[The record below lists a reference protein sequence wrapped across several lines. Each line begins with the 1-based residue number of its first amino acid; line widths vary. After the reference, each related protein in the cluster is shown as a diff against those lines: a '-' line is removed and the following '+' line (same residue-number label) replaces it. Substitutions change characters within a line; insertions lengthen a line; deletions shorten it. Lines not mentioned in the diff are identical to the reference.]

1 MKKKER
7 WGVAII
13 FALVG
18 LLTSCDITN
27 QELGTD
33 ILPESDNIYMN
44 LDTIF
49 EIDAYTISGEPVVS
63 SESLFSPSPTRLM
76 MLGSTED
83 TIMGRSEATVV
94 TQYNISS
101 TYKPANN
108 LEIDSMYL
116 SVYIHD
122 FKGDT
127 DQDMTLSLFEF
138 TERIYLDTTHTYY
151 SDYDMEGKYDPV
163 PLVQQTI
170 TPVDGSTYDLLI
182 EDQDFIDKFL
192 SVQDDTSIFY
202 NDSIFKDYFN
212 GFYITAEPLSA
223 EGTVARLQLSD
234 TKSRLT
240 MRYAND
246 STDVDSTVERDF
258 AYAYFGINQFSSQKI
273 NIFEH
278 DYTGTYLSE
287 ILDDENASSPY
298 CYVQG
303 MAGVNTRFSFA
314 SLQEWMDQ
322 TPLIINSATLIFD
335 VIPQEESGILYENLP
350 NRLMT
355 RTILEDDSYEVLYDL
370 LVLYS
375 NDPTQQAA
383 RFGGYKKAESQG
395 LFSDT
400 TYTYRFNIGLH
411 FQYMVDGEKTD
422 NDFILQL
429 DDGNVNPLFS
439 KLWSNLPGNERRIR
453 LELVY
458 LKQ

>member
-13 FALVG
+13 FTLVG
-18 LLTSCDITN
+18 FLASCDISN

-33 ILPESDNIYMN
+33 ILPSGDNINMS

-49 EIDAYTISGEPVVS
+49 EIDAYTVTGKPVVS
-63 SESLFSPSPTRLM
+63 SESVYSPSATRLM
-76 MLGSTED
+76 LLGSTED
-83 TIMGRSEATVV
+83 TIMGRSEAKVV
-94 TQYNISS
+94 TQFNTTS
-101 TYKPANN
+101 TYKVANN
-108 LEIDSMYL
+108 LEIDSLFL
-116 SVYIHD
+116 SIYIYD

-127 DQDMTLSLFEF
+127 EQDMILSLYEF
-138 TERIYLDTTHTYY
+138 TERIYMDTAHSYY
-151 SDYDMEGKYDPV
+151 SDYDMEGKFDPV
-163 PLVQQTI
+163 PLAQQTI
-170 TPVDGSTYDLLI
+170 TPVDGTTYELLI

-192 SVQDDTSIFY
+192 AVQNDTSIFY
-202 NDSIFKDYFN
+202 SDSVFKDYFN
-212 GFYITAEPLSA
+212 GFYLTAEPVSA
-223 EGTVARLQLSD
+223 EGTIARLQLSD

-258 AYAYFGINQFSSQKI
+258 AYAYFGINQYTSQKI

-278 DYTGTYLSE
+278 DYSGTQLADF
-287 ILDDENASSPY
+287 LDDENASSPY

-314 SLQEWMDQ
+314 NLQEWMDQ

-335 VIPQEESGILYENLP
+335 VVPEEESGILYENLP
-350 NRLMT
+350 DRLMT
-355 RTILEDDSYEVLYDL
+355 RTILEDNSYEVLYDL

-375 NDPTQQAA
+375 NDPNQQAA
-383 RFGGYKKAESQG
+383 RFGGYKKAVSQG

-422 NDFILQL
+422 NDFVLQL
-429 DDGNVNPLFS
+429 DDGNISPLFS
-439 KLWSNLPGNERRIR
+439 KLWSNLPANEKRIR

-458 LKQ
+458 LKL

>member
-1 MKKKER
+1 M
-7 WGVAII
+7 

-33 ILPESDNIYMN
+33 ILPAGQNINMR

-49 EIDAYTISGEPVVS
+49 EIDAYTVSGEPVVS
-63 SESLFSPSPTRLM
+63 SESLYSPSATRLM

-83 TIMGRSEATVV
+83 TIMGRSEAKVV
-94 TQYNISS
+94 TQFN
-101 TYKPANN
+101 TTGAYKVANN
-108 LEIDSMYL
+108 LEIDSLYL
-116 SVYIHD
+116 SIYIYD

-127 DQDMTLSLFEF
+127 EQDLTLSLFEF
-138 TERIYLDTTHTYY
+138 TERIYMDTTHSYY

-170 TPVDGSTYDLLI
+170 TPVDGTTYKLLI
-182 EDQDFIDKFL
+182 EDQDFLDKFL
-192 SVQDDTSIFY
+192 AVQNDTSIFY
-202 NDSIFKDYFN
+202 NDSVFKDYFN
-212 GFYITAEPLSA
+212 GFYITAEPLSSK
-223 EGTVARLQLSD
+223 GTIARLQLSD

-258 AYAYFGINQFSSQKI
+258 AYADFSINQYSSQKI

-278 DYTGTYLSE
+278 DYTGTRLAAL
-287 ILDDENASSPY
+287 IDDENASSPY

-314 SLQEWMDQ
+314 NLQEWMDQ
-322 TPLIINSATLIFD
+322 TPMIINSATLIFD
-335 VIPQEESGILYENLP
+335 VVPQEESGILYENLP
-350 NRLMT
+350 DRLMT
-355 RTILEDDSYEVLYDL
+355 RTILEDNSYEVLYDL

-375 NDPTQQAA
+375 NDPTQQGA

-422 NDFILQL
+422 NDFILEL
-429 DDGNVNPLFS
+429 ENGNVNPLYS
-439 KLWSNLPGNERRIR
+439 KLWSNLPTNERRIR